1 MTENIFNS
9 LFLCLLYLHVHI
21 HTLLSIFKV
30 LLENLPVLPRVWNI
44 IIFQTHSVMFIEER
58 NSKGSAS
65 LNLPKSLTTLSYSSA
80 SVLLKKSKSITVT
93 KVPRCLF
100 QVPLGQPWE
109 VLGSS
114 IQLRDVYLNTWKH
127 CLPSFQDHHV
137 IRIFEWLWDGLSPRP
152 MGPWDQCFLI
162 PAWSLEERDAKGH
175 KS

>member
-30 LLENLPVLPRVWNI
+30 LLENLLPVLPCVWNI

-80 SVLLKKSKSITVT
+80 SVLLKKSKSTTIT
-93 KVPRCLF
+93 KVPGCLF
-100 QVPLGQPWE
+100 HVPLGQPWE
-109 VLGSS
+109 VWGSS
-114 IQLRDVYLNTWKH
+114 IQLRDVYLNMWKH

-137 IRIFEWLWDGLSPRP
+137 IRILKSRRSLSGCG
-152 MGPWDQCFLI
+152 MGFHPAPWGPEI
-162 PAWSLEERDAKGH
+162 SAS
-175 KS
+175 